1 MGTSHNPSKWRYQIL
16 LFLSIA
22 IYTIIFSLRT
32 YQKHMAFS
40 SYAWDLGIFSQ
51 VFHSS
56 VFGGKPF
63 YYTPELYINPEGNY
77 LAIHFSPI
85 LILLFPFYGLMPSV
99 ATLLT
104 IKSLLL
110 GLGAAPLFYVSKK
123 ITGDER
129 TSLLVS
135 LAYLLHPGLQGANWF
150 DFQPQVFIPFLAF
163 TTFLALLHMRWGLF
177 VASLTLSLLIQE
189 HVFAIMIALMGGYL
203 AYCNLDEILESIKRA
218 RLDRHTISLF
228 AMMVSA
234 AWYPM
239 ARRFIDRFPIAPEF
253 VEVYRAVNVYRAL
266 EYSGNTLALPLYA
279 ATHLDD
285 LLRGLSYDLLMKFL
299 YILLMLAPLLFLPLM
314 NRLAV
319 PTILLALPF
328 LLSNY
333 RAYYMIGSHYALYLI
348 PVVFVSL
355 LYTIR
360 DWGEKTR
367 QIGKQMV
374 IVSALVIFFVS
385 PLSPIS
391 EIINKDGWFL
401 WYPAPARITERT
413 RWLHDTIEGV
423 PGDASILTQNHV
435 FPHVSERTNAY
446 VLPLTQ
452 YEEEQNRILEGY
464 IEGLLNGTE
473 YVLLDLKAVDPWTIH
488 IHRTLSKDGGFG
500 IAAFYDM
507 IVLYQRGIAES
518 GEGDSNETRT
528 YYAHSDLHIDVGET
542 RPDPTAENGYTV
554 VSHEGSSKGF
564 CLYGPYTYLLGYAYD
579 VSLRVKASNHPE
591 GYLATFEVTSDRGK
605 NIVAK
610 RDLYG
615 YESPDDEWRTID
627 LKLGLERPLDLV
639 EFRLYTVGAGDIA
652 VDYVELGE
660 LDSQLGYHA
669 STMTFNHVE
678 LASSSPLVTGEI
690 IEYNTTGGD
699 SVFWYGPYHTLPEG
713 RYRATFYVKTD
724 GEAPLDSPLL
734 TLDACHEDG
743 KRFLYSK
750 KIYPD
755 DLDAEELGWGWSRAS
770 FVFTIQTSEETIE
783 LRGIR
788 PTGACNLSLGHIL
801 LEPIG

>member
-1 MGTSHNPSKWRYQIL
+1 
-16 LFLSIA
+16 
-22 IYTIIFSLRT
+22 
-32 YQKHMAFS
+32 MAFS

-85 LILLFPFYGLMPSV
+85 LILLFPVYGLVPSV
-99 ATLLT
+99 ATLLS

-110 GLGAAPLFYVSKK
+110 GLGAAPLFYISKK
-123 ITGDER
+123 ITGNER

-135 LAYLLHPGLQGANWF
+135 LAYLLHPGVQGANWF

-163 TTFLALLHMRWGLF
+163 TTFLALLHERWGLF
-177 VASLTLSLLIQE
+177 ALSLTLSLLIQE

-203 AYCNLDEILESIKRA
+203 AYCDPDEILESIKKVK
-218 RLDRHTISLF
+218 LDRHTISLITI
-228 AMMVSA
+228 VISA

-266 EYSGNTLALPLYA
+266 EFSGNTLTLPLYA

-314 NRLAV
+314 NRIAI
-319 PTILLALPF
+319 PTILLSLPF

-348 PVVFVSL
+348 PTVFVSL

-360 DWGEKTR
+360 DWGERTQ
-367 QIGKQMV
+367 QIGKQML

-385 PLSPIS
+385 PVSPIS
-391 EIINKDGWFL
+391 EIINREGWFL
-401 WYPAPARITERT
+401 WYPSPARITERT
-413 RWLHDTIEGV
+413 RWLHSTIEEI

-464 IEGLLNGTE
+464 IEGLLNITE

-488 IHRTLSKDGGFG
+488 THRTLSKDGDFG
-500 IAAFYDM
+500 IAVFNDM
-507 IVLYQRGIAES
+507 IVLYQRGLS
-518 GEGDSNETRT
+518 VDGEGDSNETRT
-528 YYAHSDLHIDVGET
+528 YHAHSDLHINIGET
-542 RPDPTAENGYTV
+542 QLDPTADEGVAV
-554 VSHEGSSKGF
+554 VSLEGSGKGF

-579 VSLRVKASNHPE
+579 VSIRVKASNHGE
-591 GYLATFEVTSDRGK
+591 GYLATFEVTSDRGE
-605 NIVAK
+605 NLVAK

-615 YESPDDEWRTID
+615 YEFPDDEWRTIG
-627 LKLGLERPLDLV
+627 LRLGLERPLDLV
-639 EFRLYTVGAGDIA
+639 EFRLYTVGAGDVA
-652 VDYVELGE
+652 VDKVGLRE
-660 LDSQLGYHA
+660 LDSSLGYHA
-669 STMTFNHVE
+669 STMTFNHGE
-678 LASSSPLVTGEI
+678 LSSGSALVTGEI
-690 IEYNTTGGD
+690 LEYNATDGD
-699 SVFWYGPYHTLPEG
+699 TVFWYGPYHTLPEG
-713 RYRATFYVKTD
+713 RYNATFFLKID
-724 GEAPLDSPLL
+724 GGYPLDAPLI

-743 KRFLYSK
+743 RRFLYSK
-750 KIYPD
+750 EAYVD
-755 DLDAEELGWGWSRAS
+755 DLDQGGLGWSWSRVS
-770 FVFTIQTSEETIE
+770 FLFSVTTSEETIE
-783 LRGIR
+783 LRGIQ
-788 PTGACNLSLGHIL
+788 PAAGCNLSLGHIL
-801 LEPIG
+801 LEPVG

>member
-1 MGTSHNPSKWRYQIL
+1 MGTPDYLSKWKYQIL

-22 IYTIIFSLRT
+22 IYTVIFSLRT

-85 LILLFPFYGLMPSV
+85 LILLFPFYGMMPSV

-104 IKSLLL
+104 IKSFLL
-110 GLGAAPLFYVSKK
+110 GLGAAPLFYVARK

-135 LAYLLHPGLQGANWF
+135 LAYLLHPGVQGANWF
-150 DFQPQVFIPFLAF
+150 DFQPQVFIPFLGF
-163 TTFLALLHMRWGLF
+163 TTFLALLHKRWGLF
-177 VASLTLSLLIQE
+177 ALSLTLSLLIQE
-189 HVFAIMIALMGGYL
+189 HVFTIMIALMGGYL
-203 AYCNLDEILESIKRA
+203 AYCNLNEILESIKRV
-218 RLDRHTISLF
+218 RLDRHSIPII
-228 AMMVSA
+228 AIAISA

-314 NRLAV
+314 NRIAV
-319 PTILLALPF
+319 PTILLAMPF

-348 PVVFVSL
+348 PVVFISL

-367 QIGKQMV
+367 QIGKQML

-391 EIINKDGWFL
+391 EILNREGWFL

-413 RWLHDTIEGV
+413 RWLHGTINDV

-452 YEEEQNRILEGY
+452 YEEEQNRILEEY
-464 IEGLLNGTE
+464 IEGLLNISD
-473 YVLLDLKAVDPWTIH
+473 YVLLDLKAVDPWTVH
-488 IHRTLSKDGGFG
+488 THRTLSSDGGFG
-500 IAAFYDM
+500 IAAFNDM
-507 IVLYQRGIAES
+507 IVLYQRGLS
-518 GEGDSNETRT
+518 VDGQGDSNETRT
-528 YYAHSDLHIDVGET
+528 YHAHSDLHINIGET
-542 RPDPTAENGYTV
+542 QLDLTAEEGVAV
-554 VSHEGSSKGF
+554 VSLEGSSKGY

-579 VSLRVKASNHPE
+579 VSLRVKASNHGE
-591 GYLATFEVTSDRGK
+591 GYLATFEVTSDRGE
-605 NIVAK
+605 NLVAK

-615 YESPDDEWRTID
+615 YELPDDEWKTIT
-627 LKLGLERPLDLV
+627 LRLGLERPLDLV
-639 EFRLYTVGAGDIA
+639 EFRLYTVGAGDVA
-652 VDYVELGE
+652 VDKVELRE
-660 LDSQLGYHA
+660 LDSQMGYHA
-669 STMTFNHVE
+669 STMSFNHGE
-678 LASSSPLVTGEI
+678 LTSRSALVTGEI
-690 IEYNTTGGD
+690 LECNATEVD

-713 RYRATFYVKTD
+713 RYRATFHIKAD
-724 GEAPLDSPLL
+724 GEGPIDEPLL

-743 KRFLYSK
+743 KRFLYSEDV
-750 KIYPD
+750 YLD
-755 DLDAEELGWGWSRAS
+755 DLDTEGLAWGWSRVS
-770 FVFTIQTSEETIE
+770 FVFSIPTSEETIE
-783 LRGIR
+783 LRGIK

-801 LEPIG
+801 LEPVG